1 MIWTYLP
8 PTCSLDLVAV
18 VHVPVIL
25 FMKKA
30 DTDRGLST
38 YVVYRYHSI
47 AFEVKLARAGSRGRR
62 LCALRLASEFHSET
76 TWQFFAFSHSG
87 YLDLLRRVASVL
99 RQIVLR
105 RLRSRL
111 IVLEADTCAERDDVF
126 SLPCIL

>member
-1 MIWTYLP
+1 MN
-8 PTCSLDLVAV
+8 CSLVLLDLVRTCSTGN
-18 VHVPVIL
+18 VIYYEEGGS
-25 FMKKA
+25 
-30 DTDRGLST
+30 RPEYGT

-87 YLDLLRRVASVL
+87 YLDLLRRVL
-99 RQIVLR
+99 WQIVLHVGL
-105 RLRSRL
+105 LRSNL
-111 IVLEADTCAERDDVF
+111 QIVLEADTCAERDDVF